1 MSVTPQAI
9 HVGAAAPRVPDA
21 LRQSL
26 RVGGRMII
34 PVGPANG
41 AQAIVQVD
49 RVKEGSGEDCFN
61 VTELLGV
68 RYVPLVERRE

>member
-1 MSVTPQAI
+1 
-9 HVGAAAPRVPDA
+9 
-21 LRQSL
+21 
-26 RVGGRMII
+26 MII